1 MLLKR
6 YRSLLTGLL
15 TVLIVG
21 IISWYLGGI
30 IPTLGGVTLAIL
42 LGILVG
48 NVLNNNQSVVN
59 GAVFAEKKL
68 LPVAIVFLG
77 VELQLVTLAQLGL
90 PAIIIILI
98 SMSTALLMSIYLGK
112 LFGFSREFSI
122 LMGAGNAVCGSSAV
136 AATSLAIDA
145 DEADIG
151 ISISIVNLLGTI
163 GIFLIPAIIRI
174 LTFSDLQGGLLIG
187 GTLQAVGQ
195 VVAAGF
201 SVNDDVGNIATVVKM
216 GRILML
222 GPVIV
227 LIGIWIRSHA
237 QTGKTKAKARIQIP
251 RFILGFFAMSLLAS
265 LSVFSPDV
273 LAFLKSAGK
282 FLLIIAMA
290 GIGMRIQLQSLFQS
304 GIRSLMYGG
313 MIWLIQIGM
322 AFLAITLII

>member
-1 MLLKR
+1 MLLKK

-15 TVLIVG
+15 IVLIVG
-21 IISWYLGGI
+21 LISWYLGGI

-48 NVLNNNQSVVN
+48 NVLNNNQSVMN

-98 SMSTALLMSIYLGK
+98 SMSTALLISIYLGK

-145 DEADIG
+145 NEADIG

-163 GIFLIPAIIRI
+163 GIFLIPAVISI
-174 LTFSDLQGGLLIG
+174 LTLSDLQGGLLIG

-227 LIGIWIRSHA
+227 LIGMWIRSHA
-237 QTGKTKAKARIQIP
+237 DTSKTKFKGRVQSP
-251 RFILGFFAMSLLAS
+251 RFILGFFMMSLLAS
-265 LSVFSPDV
+265 LNLFSPDV
-273 LAFLKSAGK
+273 MAFLKSVGK

-290 GIGMRIQLQSLFQS
+290 GIGMRIQLQSLFKS
-304 GIRSLMYGG
+304 GIRSLMFGG
-313 MIWLIQIGM
+313 AIWLIQISF
-322 AFLAITLII
+322 ALLAIILII